1 MITWM
6 QRHKKYLI
14 ITIWISTIAF
24 IGAGFVGWGQYSYG
38 DKAGAVAKVGSVEI
52 SKGELQKSYSN
63 LYAQYSQ
70 MFQGAFDE
78 EKAKAFGLQ
87 KQALSSLVNQAL
99 VLNLAKSY
107 SLQVSDDELLDEI
120 KKQKYFFKN
129 GVFDKEIYKKV
140 LSRNN
145 MTIQEYEKDLK
156 KQLLVQKTLRLLKV
170 EVNDNEQNIIPTI
183 MSIADKINYK
193 VLDDSSIVIDTSD
206 KLLKPYWEQNK
217 QNFMSEVTYDVK
229 VIKQEKI
236 TKDYDEAKIKEHY
249 NDNKTHFR
257 DDNGKILAFDKAK
270 QSVIKELNTKATK
283 DAALRTYIAYKK
295 GKLPSDTKVL
305 LQTLSNSKNPYN
317 DEILQKVSK
326 LSLKSPFLKPVLFNG
341 EYFTF
346 ELVKRNPSVPKSYED
361 AKKDVLPLYI
371 SKQKK
376 EKLVE
381 LAEKSI
387 STFSGKTTGFITNT
401 DAYKLN
407 DMDIK
412 SANQFLVKLFMQ
424 QKKNGYIQLENG
436 NIVLYNILEQKLLKK
451 LDNNKKENGSIVK
464 IKTTMFNEG
473 LIKNLQNKYK
483 TEIFMKGL

>member
-38 DKAGAVAKVGSVEI
+38 VKAGAVAKVGSIEI

-78 EKAKAFGLQ
+78 EKAKSFGLQ
-87 KQALSSLVNQAL
+87 RQALSSLINQAL
-99 VLNLAKSY
+99 ILNLAKSY
-107 SLQVSDDELLDEI
+107 SLQISDDELLNEI
-120 KKQKYFFKN
+120 KTQKYFFKN

-156 KQLLVQKTLRLLKV
+156 KQLLVQKTLNLLKV
-170 EVNDNEQNIIPTI
+170 EVNDKEKDIIPTI
-183 MSIADKINYK
+183 MAIADKINYK
-193 VLDDSSIVIDTSD
+193 ILDNSDITIDTSD
-206 KLLKPYWEQNK
+206 KMLKPYWEQKK

-229 VIKQEKI
+229 VIKQPKI
-236 TKDYDEAKIKEHY
+236 SKQYDEAKIKEHY

-257 DDNGKILAFDKAK
+257 GDDGKILSLDKAK
-270 QSVIKELNTKATK
+270 EAVIKELNAKSTK
-283 DAALRTYIAYKK
+283 DAALKTYIAYKK
-295 GKLPSDTKVL
+295 GKLSPEIKVFS
-305 LQTLSNSKNPYN
+305 QTVSNSKNPYN
-317 DEILQKVSK
+317 KEILEKISK
-326 LSLKSPFLKPVLFNG
+326 LSPKSPFLKPVPFKD

-346 ELVKRNPSVPKSYED
+346 ELIKINQSVPKSFQD

-371 SKQKK
+371 QDQKR
-376 EKLVE
+376 EKLLE
-381 LAEKSI
+381 LAKKSV
-387 STFSGKTTGFITNT
+387 STFSGKTTGFITNA
-401 DAYKLN
+401 DAYKLD
-407 DMDIK
+407 DMDIV
-412 SANQFLVKLFMQ
+412 SANQFLVTLFTQ
-424 QKKNGYIQLENG
+424 QHKNGYIQLDNG
-436 NIVLYNILEQKLLKK
+436 NIILYNILEQKLLKK
-451 LDNNKKENGSIVK
+451 LNSKKEDSIIK
-464 IKTTMFNEG
+464 IKSAMFNEG

-483 TEIFMKGL
+483 TEIFIKGL